1 MLSCKPEGKT
11 DPALHVAPVV
21 LLIYQ
26 YTYND
31 NTKSLC
37 QFRRKEDG
45 NGVTIIGNYS
55 SCVKNLFRTG

>member
-31 NTKSLC
+31 NTKSLW

-45 NGVTIIGNYS
+45 NGVTIIGCYHA
-55 SCVKNLFRTG
+55 